1 MFAKDSEPKG
11 QAEARQLASE
21 ANRGRQE
28 LNDRP
33 SSLSL
38 DDFRPIEDVARVL
51 RNYNGLLSRLGNF
64 DAGQARSL
72 TDQLKQLH
80 ADLHSLATQLS
91 KRDRLKTG
99 ADPGGAETSR
109 GDPQAI
115 KGKEPDPAGIGK
127 PGPVGPR
134 DMSPAESEN
143 KAGRILWYNWYFVA
157 CLIYLIESLVP
168 ARYFGSKSR
177 TVRAVE
183 VANEVVNQ
191 AFGACGVSAFR
202 VLDDYSGTNAPIPA
216 ANGLQLSGA
225 AIYYLLRPGR
235 EIPVTPEEVG
245 RRAFTLLSEGYP
257 NVFPPNMPEPVY
269 IPAILI
275 SKITGYPCVLPTAI
289 GVQLLTR
296 KLAS

>member
-21 ANRGRQE
+21 ANRGRQK

-38 DDFRPIEDVARVL
+38 DDFRPIGDVAQVL
-51 RNYNGLLSRLGNF
+51 RKYNGLLSRLGNF
-64 DAGQARSL
+64 DAGQARVL
-72 TDQLKQLH
+72 TDQLKRLH
-80 ADLHSLATQLS
+80 AELHSLETQLS
-91 KRDRLKTG
+91 KRDRLKTA

-115 KGKEPDPAGIGK
+115 KGKGPDPAGIGI

-134 DMSPAESEN
+134 DMSPAEKEK

-177 TVRAVE
+177 TVRAVK

-202 VLDDYSGTNAPIPA
+202 VLDDFSGRA
-216 ANGLQLSGA
+216 AKSQ
-225 AIYYLLRPGR
+225 
-235 EIPVTPEEVG
+235 
-245 RRAFTLLSEGYP
+245 
-257 NVFPPNMPEPVY
+257 
-269 IPAILI
+269 
-275 SKITGYPCVLPTAI
+275 
-289 GVQLLTR
+289 
-296 KLAS
+296 